1 MKGHLQLA
9 KARVHGYRPT
19 KPIEVWLGRDG
30 PYLGDFGIDDLF
42 VALRDPVARLDLRCL
57 HGLPV
62 WLVVPG
68 EEASAM
74 IDTMV
79 ARLRDHGIASLII
92 FRLWLDNEDSMVC
105 EGMEIKR

>member
-1 MKGHLQLA
+1 VKGHLQLA
-9 KARVHGYRPT
+9 KARVQGYRPA

-42 VALRDPVARLDLRCL
+42 VSMNDPVARLDLRCL

-62 WLVVPG
+62 WLIAPS
-68 EEASAM
+68 EEVSPM
-74 IDTMV
+74 IDPMV
-79 ARLRDHGIASLII
+79 ARLREHGIASLII

-105 EGMEIKR
+105 EEMEIA